1 MVQPQTFSNLDRV
14 NLMVYFFGM
23 TFGTHVRAARK
34 KQGLTLDD
42 CASDLDVSPSFLA
55 AVERGVKKTPTWMV
69 WALINILA
77 LKPKKTL
84 RLWLEEGPTV
94 SLPKA
99 SSLRARTGKNGL
111 ERVYDKLTD
120 AVQVVTEGVARPD
133 AA

>member
-1 MVQPQTFSNLDRV
+1 
-14 NLMVYFFGM
+14 M

-34 KQGLTLDD
+34 KQGLTLDN
-42 CASDLDVSPSFLA
+42 CAADLAVSPSFLA

-69 WALINILA
+69 WSLIDILD
-77 LKPKKTL
+77 LQPKKVI

-99 SSLRARTGKNGL
+99 ASIRARTGKAGL
-111 ERVYDKLTD
+111 DRVYETLTE
-120 AVQVVTEGVARPD
+120 AVKVITENTPRPD